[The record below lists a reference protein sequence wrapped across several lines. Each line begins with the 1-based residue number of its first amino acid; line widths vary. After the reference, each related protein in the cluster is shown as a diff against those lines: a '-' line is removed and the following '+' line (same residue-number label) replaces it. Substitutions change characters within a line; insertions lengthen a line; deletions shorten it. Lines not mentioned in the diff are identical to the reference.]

1 MIGTIGIRV
10 PGVGATRNSS
20 GAGAIGN
27 ASNGATKASAS
38 GGAATADSTGAVARE
53 AARPKAGLL
62 RKMFSDRPERSVWL
76 RGISFTA
83 AAWSV
88 LTLIAVGAPPPV
100 PLISMA
106 LIAVGHYFSHK
117 RAGRSIPIVS
127 LAIGVFIVALGVY
140 MRNDLVAAIR
150 GDRLPV
156 TYFLLATGA
165 ASAFDLRTR
174 ASLYTQLIFAG
185 IVTFFASEIAF
196 AGMFAP
202 FLVVFGLITGAF
214 LAKAWLEDEMQGV
227 RAVWFSTRTS
237 QVAVWA
243 AITAGVVALGILAF
257 LAMPWNAAQTPHAPQ
272 FAVLPFSGAEQGDV
286 PPLSPEA
293 AKQLTKERRAS
304 LDGLSTGISE
314 DGEADTLGGGQ
325 ATGGAGMAGVQELG
339 KDGLTAEVMIAEP
352 LTPPGPMTDE
362 VVMYVRSPVASY
374 WRGRTYDQFDP
385 TGGAEGKG
393 EWLASGKEQTDGLPP
408 ASARRRTRGDDD
420 TRYLQTFFIHHDAG
434 ETVLS
439 GYEAV
444 AAAVPRGDDDR
455 PALTDGSTYQVV
467 SSQPP
472 LSIDRLRNDR
482 SRWVDQRYVQIPEG
496 MGYLHSL
503 SAQVTRDSTT
513 HFDRASAIASYL
525 HQLELDEAAPSQLE
539 SSASLEQFVFG
550 ETPGTSLDFATAM
563 VLMARASGLTAR
575 LATGYL
581 PGDYNPLSGANTV
594 TGKEAHVWAEVH
606 FDKSGWVPFDTAPR
620 KDLPSVTTTVR
631 PAPAGGL
638 GFLLDHRFGDNMAQA
653 ATRAPAS
660 AIAETFKFL
669 GRGIQAL
676 VALIALA
683 AMATMTWLSWRW
695 LRDRKHEISMRRQYA
710 SLDDPERRAVREAFR
725 RAEAQIA
732 RAGFRRRA
740 PQESYA
746 TYSAQVRAR
755 FEAIAR
761 EMAALTNAV
770 SRAAYSAQPLPEGTA
785 EGARMSMATVRE
797 QLRRDLRRDLREA

>member
-1 MIGTIGIRV
+1 MTGATGTIGGRF
-10 PGVGATRNSS
+10 PGTANTATASGIAITS
-20 GAGAIGN
+20 GA
-27 ASNGATKASAS
+27 
-38 GGAATADSTGAVARE
+38 
-53 AARPKAGLL
+53 AARDLARPQAGLL
-62 RKMFSDRPERSVWL
+62 RRVFSDRPERSAWL
-76 RGISFTA
+76 RGLSFMA

-88 LTLIAVGAPPPV
+88 LTLMAVGAPPPI
-100 PLISMA
+100 PLIALA
-106 LIAVGHYFSHK
+106 LIATGHYFSHK

-127 LAIGVFIVALGVY
+127 LAIGVFIVALGIY

-202 FLVVFGLITGAF
+202 FLIVFGLITGAF
-214 LAKAWLEDEMQGV
+214 LARAWLEDELQGV
-227 RAVWFSTRTS
+227 LAVGFSSRTAH
-237 QVAVWA
+237 VAVWGG
-243 AITAGVVALGILAF
+243 ITAGVITLGVLAF

-293 AKQLTKERRAS
+293 AKQLTKERQAN
-304 LDGLSTGISE
+304 LDGLSGGISE
-314 DGEADTLGGGQ
+314 DGDADTVGGGQ

-339 KDGLTAEVMIAEP
+339 KKDGLTAEVMIAEP

-385 TGGAEGKG
+385 AAGADGQG
-393 EWLASGKEQTDGLPP
+393 QWLASGKEQTDGLPP
-408 ASARRRTRGDDD
+408 ATQRRRPRSEDD
-420 TRYLQTFFIHHDAG
+420 TRYLQTFFIHHDVG
-434 ETVLS
+434 ETVLA
-439 GYEAV
+439 GYEPV
-444 AAAVPRGDDDR
+444 AAAVPRGEDDR
-455 PALTDGSTYQVV
+455 PALTDGATYQVV

-472 LSIDRLRNDR
+472 LSTDRLRNDR
-482 SRWVDQRYVQIPEG
+482 SRWVDQRYAQIPEG
-496 MGYLHSL
+496 LGYLHAL

-525 HQLELDEAAPSQLE
+525 HQLELDEAAPSHLE
-539 SSASLEQFVFG
+539 SSAPLEKFVFG
-550 ETPGTSLDFATAM
+550 EAPGSSLDFATAM

-575 LATGYL
+575 LATGYM
-581 PGDYNPLSGANTV
+581 PGDYSPLSGANTV

-606 FDKSGWVPFDTAPR
+606 FDKSGWVPFDPAPR
-620 KDLPSVTTTVR
+620 TDVPTVTATTR

-638 GFLLDHRFGDNMAQA
+638 GFLLDHRFGDNLAQS

-669 GRGIQAL
+669 GRGIEAMVAL
-676 VALIALA
+676 VALA
-683 AMATMTWLSWRW
+683 AMATMVWLSLRW
-695 LRDRKHEISMRRQYA
+695 LRGRKHAITMRRQYA
-710 SLDDPERRAVREAFR
+710 SLDDLDRRAVRDAFR
-725 RAEAQIA
+725 RAEVQIA
-732 RAGFRRRA
+732 RAGFRRRM
-740 PQESYA
+740 PQESYS
-746 TYSAQVRAR
+746 TYSTQVRVR
-755 FEAIAR
+755 FGAIAG
-761 EMAALTNAV
+761 EMAELASAA

-785 EGARMSMATVRE
+785 EGARRSLAAIRE
-797 QLRRDLRRDLREA
+797 QLKSARPSPDLREASPAFVPIPQD